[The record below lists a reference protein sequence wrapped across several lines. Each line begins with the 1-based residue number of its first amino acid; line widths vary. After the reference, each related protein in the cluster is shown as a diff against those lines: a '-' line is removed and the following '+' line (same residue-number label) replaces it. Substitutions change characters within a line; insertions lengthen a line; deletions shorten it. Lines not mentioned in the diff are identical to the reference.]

1 MIGLAVW
8 QISRY
13 PRTNMR
19 VIWVI
24 AVVTGVVYAA
34 APPTFYKNVL
44 PVLEHNCQTC
54 HRAGEAAPMPPV
66 LDKDTRPWVELDPMD
81 LYRPVPKRSE

>member
-8 QISRY
+8 RISRY

-34 APPTFYKNVL
+34 APPTFYKNML
-44 PVLEHNCQTC
+44 PVLEHNCQ
-54 HRAGEAAPMPPV
+54 RAGETAPMPPV
-66 LDKDTRPWVELDPMD
+66 T
-81 LYRPVPKRSE
+81 YRPAPKRSE